1 VIGQLALRNITY
13 RPWRSV
19 LLFFGFGIGVAV
31 MIVLLS
37 IGEAMLSQARNEKL
51 IGGGS
56 ITVLPEGLDVEVMK
70 TGGIGGLFFSI
81 DHASFLY
88 RQLLASPRFAKEI
101 SAVAPQIE
109 GRLLYLRAPDGK
121 EYPVH
126 ASGEI
131 PSATTA
137 VGAAPEIIAG
147 SWEDDDGDRRWIA
160 PTMAELRK
168 EMDHFHI
175 PSDSLKNMET
185 WAEWHY
191 FNVVSQGGKRWAFI
205 SFIVGGDVTGNKW
218 GGQLGIT
225 LRQQATENGNGVAGN
240 GYRVPDGSER
250 RFADTLNHSRVRFS
264 TTDANLVFGDSH
276 VTVLPNGDYEVRAK
290 AREESGGAGRVEIN
304 LRVHPAEYAYFP
316 GVSMGS
322 DGFLSGYTVPA
333 LRASASGTICV
344 DGSCEQLTDAQAYHD
359 HNWGVWR
366 GVTWEWGASR
376 AGQYTF
382 LYGVVYPPDSTAS
395 IPPLLVY
402 LIDSLGFRAV
412 FRPKVIAYEDG
423 RTIRLGSTTLRV
435 PSHATFSDVR
445 GGDTLRVDIEVEDAI
460 ATDTRPRR
468 AVKEGE
474 RGDPLASE
482 KAHPFFIQMKGT
494 ARISGR
500 LEGVPLTGTGTGFFE
515 TYR

>member
-51 IGGGS
+51 VGGGS

-88 RQLLASPRFAKEI
+88 RQLFASPRFAKEI

-109 GRLLYLRAPDGK
+109 GRLLYVRTRDDK

-131 PSATTA
+131 PSATKA
-137 VGAAPEIIAG
+137 VGAAPEIIEG
-147 SWEDDDGDRRWIA
+147 MWEDDDSDRRWVA
-160 PTMAELRK
+160 PTMAELRH
-168 EMDHFHI
+168 EIDHFHH
-175 PSDSLKNMET
+175 PSDSIANKDT

-191 FNVVSQGGKRWAFI
+191 FNVLTQGGKRWAFI
-205 SFIVGGDVTGNKW
+205 SFIVGGDVTGSRW

-225 LRQQATENGNGVAGN
+225 LRQQATGNGQRAAGN
-240 GYRVPDGSER
+240 GQRATGGATR
-250 RFADTLNHSRVRFS
+250 RFGVRLDRSRVRFS
-264 TTDANLVFGDSH
+264 ATDANLVFGDSR
-276 VTVLPNGDYEVRAK
+276 VTVLPDGDYEVVAS
-290 AREESGGAGRVEIN
+290 AREESGRGRIEIN
-304 LRVHPAEYAYFP
+304 LRLHPEPYAYFP

-322 DGFLSGYTVPA
+322 GGFVSGYTVPA
-333 LRASASGTICV
+333 LRASASGTLCV
-344 DGSCEQLTDAQAYHD
+344 DGLCERLTDAQSYHD

-366 GVTWEWGASR
+366 GVTWDWGASR

-382 LYGVVYPPDSTAS
+382 LYGRVYPPDSSAS
-395 IPPLLVY
+395 IPPVLVY

-412 FRPKVIAYEDG
+412 FRPKLISYQDG
-423 RTIRLGSTTLRV
+423 RTLKAGSATLRV
-435 PSHATFSDVR
+435 PSRASFEDVR
-445 GGDTLRVDIEVEDAI
+445 GDDTLRVDISIEDAI
-460 ATDTRPRR
+460 ATDMRQQFR
-468 AVKEGE
+468 ANEGE
-474 RGDPLASE
+474 GGDLFGVRHSKPY
-482 KAHPFFIQMKGT
+482 FIQMKGT
-494 ARISGR
+494 SRISGR
-500 LEGVPLTGTGTGFFE
+500 IDGEPIAGTGTGFFE

>member
-1 VIGQLALRNITY
+1 MIAQLALRNITY

-19 LLFFGFGIGVAV
+19 LLFFGYGVGVAV

-88 RQLLASPRFAKEI
+88 RQLFASPRYRDEI

-109 GRLLYLRAPDGK
+109 GRLLYLRTSDRR

-131 PSATTA
+131 PAATVA
-137 VGAAPEIIAG
+137 VGAAPEIAEG
-147 SWEDDDGDRRWIA
+147 RWENDEGDRRWVA
-160 PTMAELRK
+160 PTPAELRH
-168 EMDHFHI
+168 EIDHFHL
-175 PSDSLKNMET
+175 PGDSIANRET

-191 FNVVSQGGKRWAFI
+191 FNVLSEGGKRWAFI
-205 SFIVGGDVTGNKW
+205 SFIVGGDVTGTKW
-218 GGQLGIT
+218 GGKVGIT
-225 LRQQATENGNGVAGN
+225 LREENGAT
-240 GYRVPDGSER
+240 R
-250 RFADTLNHSRVRFS
+250 RFGATLDRSQVRFS
-264 TTDANLVFGDSH
+264 TTDANLAFGDSH

-290 AREESGGAGRVEIN
+290 AGNADISLV
-304 LRVHPAEYAYFP
+304 VHPAPFAFFP
-316 GVSMGS
+316 GVSMGTG
-322 DGFLSGYTVPA
+322 GFVSGYTVPA
-333 LRASASGTICV
+333 LRASASGTLCIY
-344 DGSCEQLTDAQAYHD
+344 GQCEKLTDAQSYHD

-366 GVTWEWGASR
+366 GVTWDWGASR

-382 LYGVVYPPDSTAS
+382 LYGRVFPPAS
-395 IPPLLVY
+395 GASAPPPLVY
-402 LIDSLGFRAV
+402 LIDSVGFRAV
-412 FRPKVIAYEDG
+412 FRPKLISYEDT
-423 RTIRLGSTTLRV
+423 RTIRSGATVLHA
-435 PSHATFSDVR
+435 PSRARFLDVR
-445 GGDTLRVDIEVEDAI
+445 GDDTLRVDISIDDAI
-460 ATDTRPRR
+460 ATDTRPQS
-468 AVKEGE
+468 AKEGE
-474 RGDPLASE
+474 RGDPLGTE
-482 KAHPFFIQMKGT
+482 KARPYFIQMKGT

-500 LEGVPLTGTGTGFFE
+500 IEGQPLVGTGTGFFE